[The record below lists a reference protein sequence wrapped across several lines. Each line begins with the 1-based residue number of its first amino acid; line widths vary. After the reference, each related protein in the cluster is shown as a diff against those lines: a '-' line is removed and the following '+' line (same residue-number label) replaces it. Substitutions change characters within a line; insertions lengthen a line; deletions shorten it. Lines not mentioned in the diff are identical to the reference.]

1 MERSI
6 GAVRGREAH
15 CLSQFVA
22 LFRAPLST
30 RCHRFYRAQT
40 GRRTEPGP
48 SLAADFGGSQGA
60 GAGHS
65 ARAVRARGRVAPRG
79 AKTRCA
85 AGASRGI
92 GRQRSRDK
100 GLFCADRAQRRG
112 AGPSTEPAWPA
123 SAMSDALSFLL
134 LPFAASVAFVL
145 IPAYLGVH
153 VLRRKVV
160 FADLALAQ
168 LSALGATVAFA
179 VGHPPSSTAG
189 FAYALLFTTIGA
201 ALLTLARHLARFV
214 SQEAFVGILY
224 VFATAAT
231 VLVVDRAPQ
240 GAEHV
245 KKILMGSI
253 LTVTPR
259 ELASLAALYAIIA
272 LLHWLARRPLLAASS
287 ETNPVGSSMLAVS
300 IWDFLFFLSF
310 GVVVASSVSIAGVLL
325 VFSFLIVPAVI
336 GSIFSAEVRVV
347 IPIAWGTGI
356 IASAVGL
363 VGAYMLDL
371 PTGAAMVTAFT
382 LLLVL
387 AGIAKALVLA
397 GVTQQRANLRVAGR
411 ALLAIALVLIFASGV
426 WLMVKPAADQPL
438 AALFEGAT
446 GMGPEHFLNAGDRD
460 IYESATRDMTRFQGE
475 VDQLN
480 AREKAARFES
490 EPLSDEEIR
499 RIASYQQSFNEMARG
514 ERFVQE
520 VLRGKARARE
530 RWLVGLPAAI
540 IAILALGWLT
550 RPYRRRPSRGR
561 SEETGASRNS
571 IVA

>member
-1 MERSI
+1 
-6 GAVRGREAH
+6 
-15 CLSQFVA
+15 
-22 LFRAPLST
+22 
-30 RCHRFYRAQT
+30 
-40 GRRTEPGP
+40 
-48 SLAADFGGSQGA
+48 
-60 GAGHS
+60 
-65 ARAVRARGRVAPRG
+65 
-79 AKTRCA
+79 
-85 AGASRGI
+85 
-92 GRQRSRDK
+92 
-100 GLFCADRAQRRG
+100 
-112 AGPSTEPAWPA
+112 
-123 SAMSDALSFLL
+123 MSDALSFLL

-145 IPAYLGVH
+145 IHAYLGVH

-179 VGHPPSSTAG
+179 VGHPPSSSAG
-189 FAYALLFTTIGA
+189 FAYALLFTTLGA
-201 ALLTLARHLARFV
+201 TLLTLARHLARFV

-231 VLVVDRAPQ
+231 ILVVDRAPQ

-259 ELASLAALYAIIA
+259 ALASLAALYAIIA
-272 LLHWLARRPLLAASS
+272 LLHWLARRPLLAIST
-287 ETNPVGSSMLAVS
+287 ETAPAGRSVLAVS

-336 GSIFSAEVRVV
+336 GSIFSAEVRIVL
-347 IPIAWGTGI
+347 PIAWGTGI

-363 VGAYMLDL
+363 GGAYMLDL

-387 AGIAKALVLA
+387 AGIAKALVFA
-397 GVTQQRANLRVAGR
+397 GVRQRRANLRVAAR
-411 ALLAIALVLIFASGV
+411 ALLAVALVLIFASGV
-426 WLMVKPAADQPL
+426 WLMVKPTADQPL

-446 GMGPEHFLNAGDRD
+446 GMGPGHFLNTGDRD
-460 IYESATRDMTRFQGE
+460 IYESAARDMTRFQGE

-480 AREKAARFES
+480 AREKAARFQS

-530 RWLVGLPAAI
+530 RWMVGLPAAV
-540 IAILALGWLT
+540 IALLGLGWLA
-550 RPYRRRPSRGR
+550 RPQRWRHSGRRTAQ
-561 SEETGASRNS
+561 TGGSRNS
-571 IVA
+571 IAA

>member
-1 MERSI
+1 
-6 GAVRGREAH
+6 
-15 CLSQFVA
+15 
-22 LFRAPLST
+22 
-30 RCHRFYRAQT
+30 
-40 GRRTEPGP
+40 
-48 SLAADFGGSQGA
+48 
-60 GAGHS
+60 
-65 ARAVRARGRVAPRG
+65 
-79 AKTRCA
+79 
-85 AGASRGI
+85 
-92 GRQRSRDK
+92 
-100 GLFCADRAQRRG
+100 
-112 AGPSTEPAWPA
+112 
-123 SAMSDALSFLL
+123 MSDALSFLL
-134 LPFAASVAFVL
+134 LPLAASVAFVL
-145 IPAYLGVH
+145 IHAYLGVH

-179 VGHPPSSTAG
+179 AGHSPSSTAG
-189 FAYALLFTTIGA
+189 FVYALLFTTIGA

-272 LLHWLARRPLLAASS
+272 LLHWLARKPLLAISS
-287 ETNPVGSSMLAVS
+287 EATTAGRSMLAVS

-336 GSIFSAEVRVV
+336 GSIFSADVRVV
-347 IPIAWGTGI
+347 LPIAWGAGI
-356 IASAVGL
+356 IACVIGL
-363 VGAYMLDL
+363 AGAYLLDL

-387 AGIAKALVLA
+387 AGVAKALVFA
-397 GVTQQRANLRVAGR
+397 GVTQRRANLRVAAR
-411 ALLAIALVLIFASGV
+411 SLLALALVLTLVSAV
-426 WLMVKPAADQPL
+426 WLMVEPTADQPL

-446 GMGPEHFLNAGDRD
+446 GTGPAHFLNTGDRD
-460 IYESATRDMTRFQGE
+460 TYQSATRDMARFQTE

-480 AREKAARFES
+480 AREKAARFQS

-514 ERFVQE
+514 ERFVRE

-530 RWLVGLPAAI
+530 RWMVGLPAAI
-540 IAILALGWLT
+540 LALVGLGWLAHPH
-550 RPYRRRPSRGR
+550 RWRQSRRRSA
-561 SEETGASRNS
+561 EAGASQNS
-571 IVA
+571 LAA

>member
-1 MERSI
+1 
-6 GAVRGREAH
+6 
-15 CLSQFVA
+15 
-22 LFRAPLST
+22 
-30 RCHRFYRAQT
+30 
-40 GRRTEPGP
+40 
-48 SLAADFGGSQGA
+48 
-60 GAGHS
+60 
-65 ARAVRARGRVAPRG
+65 
-79 AKTRCA
+79 
-85 AGASRGI
+85 
-92 GRQRSRDK
+92 
-100 GLFCADRAQRRG
+100 
-112 AGPSTEPAWPA
+112 
-123 SAMSDALSFLL
+123 MSDALSFLL

-145 IPAYLGVH
+145 IHAYLGVH
-153 VLRRKVV
+153 VLRRRVV

-168 LSALGATVAFA
+168 LSALGVTVAFA
-179 VGHPPSSTAG
+179 VGHSPTGSAG

-201 ALLTLARHLARFV
+201 ALLTLARRLARFV

-272 LLHWLARRPLLAASS
+272 LLHWFARRPLFAVSS
-287 ETNPVGSSMLAVS
+287 ETAPAGRSMLAVS
-300 IWDFLFFLSF
+300 IWDFVFFLSF

-336 GSIFSAEVRVV
+336 GSIFSNDVRVV
-347 IPIAWGTGI
+347 LPIAWGAGI
-356 IASAVGL
+356 AAAAAGL
-363 VGAYMLDL
+363 AGAYIFDL

-387 AGIAKALVLA
+387 AGIAKALAFVGA
-397 GVTQQRANLRVAGR
+397 RERRVNLRFTVR
-411 ALLAIALVLIFASGV
+411 TLLALALTATLASSV
-426 WLMVKPAADQPL
+426 WLLANPTADQPA

-446 GMGPEHFLNAGDRD
+446 GIGPAQFLSAGDREVYD
-460 IYESATRDMTRFQGE
+460 SATRDMARFQGE
-475 VDQLN
+475 VDHLN
-480 AREKAARFES
+480 AREKAARYQA
-490 EPLSDEEIR
+490 EPLSDDEIR
-499 RIASYQQSFNEMARG
+499 RIASYQQSFSEMARG

-530 RWLVGLPAAI
+530 RWMVGLPAAM
-540 IAILALGWLT
+540 AALLGLAWLG
-550 RPYRRRPSRGR
+550 RPYWRRRLRGAESAT
-561 SEETGASRNS
+561 SENS

>member
-1 MERSI
+1 
-6 GAVRGREAH
+6 
-15 CLSQFVA
+15 
-22 LFRAPLST
+22 
-30 RCHRFYRAQT
+30 
-40 GRRTEPGP
+40 
-48 SLAADFGGSQGA
+48 
-60 GAGHS
+60 
-65 ARAVRARGRVAPRG
+65 
-79 AKTRCA
+79 
-85 AGASRGI
+85 
-92 GRQRSRDK
+92 
-100 GLFCADRAQRRG
+100 
-112 AGPSTEPAWPA
+112 
-123 SAMSDALSFLL
+123 MSDALSFLL

-145 IPAYLGVH
+145 IHAYLGVH

-168 LSALGATVAFA
+168 LSALGVTVAFA
-179 VGHPPSSTAG
+179 LGHSTSGPAG

-201 ALLTLARHLARFV
+201 ALLTLVRRLARFV

-259 ELASLAALYAIIA
+259 ELASVAALYAIVA
-272 LLHWLARRPLLAASS
+272 GVQWFARRPLLAVSS
-287 ETNPVGSSMLAVS
+287 ETTPAGRSMLAVS

-310 GVVVASSVSIAGVLL
+310 GIVVASSVSIAGVLL

-336 GSIFSAEVRVV
+336 GSFFSHEVRVV
-347 IPIAWGTGI
+347 LTIAWGAGI
-356 IASAVGL
+356 AAAAAGL
-363 VGAYMLDL
+363 AGAYVLDL

-382 LLLVL
+382 LVLLL
-387 AGIAKALVLA
+387 AGILKALAFVGA
-397 GVTQQRANLRVAGR
+397 KERRANLRFAAGSLLAL
-411 ALLAIALVLIFASGV
+411 ALLLTLASSIWLVV
-426 WLMVKPAADQPL
+426 NPTADQPL

-446 GMGPEHFLNAGDRD
+446 GTGPAQFLGVGDRA
-460 IYESATRDMTRFQGE
+460 IYDSAARDLGRFQGE

-480 AREKAARFES
+480 AREKAARFQA
-490 EPLSDEEIR
+490 EPLSDEEVR
-499 RIASYQQSFNEMARG
+499 RIASYQQSFSEMARG

-530 RWLVGLPAAI
+530 RWMVGLPAAI
-540 IAILALGWLT
+540 VALVGLGWLA
-550 RPYRRRPSRGR
+550 RPYWRRRLSGR
-561 SEETGASRNS
+561 AARPGTSRNS